1 MNNSLMD
8 KMFKPEFRFLI
19 DREDGEILP
28 LIDSHLFTTFAM
40 VVGLNIALILGLLCA
55 LKVGRVGLTLVFK
68 GLTKI
73 WSLLTPGNQWQELF
87 LIGSSIFL
95 GAMLILIM
103 NEILQKLDDS
113 FTKLHTQLKEKDA
126 RIVALEEQLSL
137 NWMLQ
142 DSVESVESESKLGS
156 VESESESESDESE
169 SDESESGS
177 VELGAYGG
185 TPVKSVESG
194 VNESVELGAYGGPP
208 VESVESDEIK
218 THINNLLTNYYEYL
232 RRDPMKNHL
241 YNNDE

>member
-1 MNNSLMD
+1 MNNYYTNTRID

-142 DSVESVESESKLGS
+142 DSAESVESESKLGS

-177 VELGAYGG
+177 VE
-185 TPVKSVESG
+185 S
-194 VNESVELGAYGGPP
+194 GAYGGPP
-208 VESVESDEIK
+208 VESGVNESVESDEIK
-218 THINNLLTNYYEYL
+218 THINNLLTNRYEYL
-232 RRDPMKNHL
+232 RRDPMTKHL

>member
-8 KMFKPEFRFLI
+8 KPEFRFLI

-68 GLTKI
+68 GLTTI

-113 FTKLHTQLKEKDA
+113 FTKLNNQLKEKDA

-177 VELGAYGG
+177 VE
-185 TPVKSVESG
+185 S
-194 VNESVELGAYGGPP
+194 GAYGGPP
-208 VESVESDEIK
+208 VESGVNESVESDEIK
-218 THINNLLTNYYEYL
+218 THINNLITNRYEYL
-232 RRDPMKNHL
+232 MRDPMTKHL
-241 YNNDE
+241 YNNDEEE

>member
-40 VVGLNIALILGLLCA
+40 VVGLNIVLILGLLCV
-55 LKVGRVGLTLVFK
+55 LKVGRIGLSLGFK

-95 GAMLILIM
+95 GTMLILIM
-103 NEILQKLDDS
+103 NEILKKLDDS

-137 NWMLQ
+137 HWMLQ
-142 DSVESVESESKLGS
+142 DSKENFDFKEEELLLKESDESESVEYD
-156 VESESESESDESE
+156 ESESDESE
-169 SDESESGS
+169 SDES
-177 VELGAYGG
+177 GAYGG
-185 TPVKSVESG
+185 TPVK
-194 VNESVELGAYGGPP
+194 
-208 VESVESDEIK
+208 SDEIK
-218 THINNLLTNYYEYL
+218 THINNLITNRYEYL

-241 YNNDE
+241 YNNNEEE

>member
-1 MNNSLMD
+1 MNNYYLMD

-113 FTKLHTQLKEKDA
+113 FTKLHSQLKEKDA

-142 DSVESVESESKLGS
+142 DSAESVESESKLGAYGGPP
-156 VESESESESDESE
+156 VESDFKESDESE
-169 SDESESGS
+169 SE
-177 VELGAYGG
+177 
-185 TPVKSVESG
+185 SVESG
-194 VNESVELGAYGGPP
+194 VN
-208 VESVESDEIK
+208 ESVESDEIK
-218 THINNLLTNYYEYL
+218 THINNLITNRYEYL
-232 RRDPMKNHL
+232 MRDPMMKHL
-241 YNNDE
+241 YNNDEEEEE